1 MNLSTSRIGPRHH
14 RPRVVIIGP
23 GFGGLS
29 AAKQLAKAPFEVTI
43 IDRHN
48 YHLFQ
53 PPSYQVVTAPAPGA
67 GADLHRQ
74 SNPQHV

>member
-1 MNLSTSRIGPRHH
+1 LEPFAHSAFRLDLD
-14 RPRVVIIGP
+14 PRVAP
-23 GFGGLS
+23 S

-53 PPSYQVVTAPAPGA
+53 PPSYQVVTARAPGA

-74 SNPQHV
+74 RNPQHV

>member
-1 MNLSTSRIGPRHH
+1 
-14 RPRVVIIGP
+14 
-23 GFGGLS
+23 
-29 AAKQLAKAPFEVTI
+29 LAKAPFEVTI

-53 PPSYQVVTAPAPGA
+53 PPSYQVVTARAPGA

-74 SNPQHV
+74 RNPQHV